1 MSSIADV
8 IKKSIFGS
16 VLSETVFYKDREIKA
31 IVCIGTPVVRKN
43 FFRGITV
50 NDVVSDEASFTLL
63 EEDAQEIKTGDQI
76 IHKGGTWYVNK
87 QIAQDTIGK
96 TVTFGASKNTKGF
109 ARGFEK

>member
-31 IVCIGTPVVRKN
+31 IVSIGTPVVRKN

-50 NDVVSDEASFTLL
+50 NDVVSDEASLL
-63 EEDAQEIKTGDQI
+63 CWKKMHRRLKLATRLSIKVGHGMSI
-76 IHKGGTWYVNK
+76 N
-87 QIAQDTIGK
+87 
-96 TVTFGASKNTKGF
+96 
-109 ARGFEK
+109 R

>member
-31 IVCIGTPVVRKN
+31 IVSIGTPVVRKN

-50 NDVVSDEASFTLL
+50 NDVVSDEASFTSVSYTHLIIL
-63 EEDAQEIKTGDQI
+63 VIIKI
-76 IHKGGTWYVNK
+76 LK
-87 QIAQDTIGK
+87 
-96 TVTFGASKNTKGF
+96 
-109 ARGFEK
+109 

>member
-16 VLSETVFYKDREIKA
+16 VLSETVFYQDREIKA
-31 IVCIGTPVVRKN
+31 IVSIGTPVVRKN

-50 NDVVSDEASFTLL
+50 NDVVR
-63 EEDAQEIKTGDQI
+63 
-76 IHKGGTWYVNK
+76 
-87 QIAQDTIGK
+87 DTIGK